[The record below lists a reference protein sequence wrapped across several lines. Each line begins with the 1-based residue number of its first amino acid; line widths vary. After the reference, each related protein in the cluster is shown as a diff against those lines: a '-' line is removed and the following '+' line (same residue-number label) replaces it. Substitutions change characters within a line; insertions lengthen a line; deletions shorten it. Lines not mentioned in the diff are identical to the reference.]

1 MLLESTFELLV
12 CRRKLQILK
21 QREREREREKEREFD
36 LIFETIDLIPF
47 EFCTYLNLLSNQ
59 RMIP

>member
-21 QREREREREKEREFD
+21 QREREREKEREFD